1 MTAGKRFDFDLTT
14 LRLFEAAVRLGS
26 ISAAAEEQNIAIS
39 AVSRRLSDMEYR
51 LGTALLYREVRGV
64 DVTPAGAAML
74 GHARGLL
81 RLASRAAEDMKDYID
96 GSQGLI
102 RVAANLSA
110 VSQFLP
116 VVFQS
121 FRSENPS
128 VRFELKEM
136 ISDAIVRDIRDGHA
150 DIGIFAGTVAHG
162 DLQTFP
168 FREDRLCAIVANTH
182 PLAAQDVSDVTFADL
197 AAYPYIALE
206 DGSSL
211 SLQLERLAEEMGATL
226 NVAVRVRSFD
236 SVRQLVSRDIGFG
249 VLPWAVAAPYAKS
262 DGLSLIEFDEPWA
275 QRSFLIGVRERAA
288 LSKSSEMFLTHM
300 LEQAKN

>member
-1 MTAGKRFDFDLTT
+1 MTAGKKFDFDLTT
-14 LRLFEAAVRLGS
+14 LQLFEAAVRLGS

-74 GHARGLL
+74 VHARGLL

-102 RVAANLSA
+102 RVAANPSA

-116 VVFQS
+116 TVFQS

-128 VRFELKEM
+128 VRFELKEI
-136 ISDAIVRDIRDGHA
+136 ISDAIVRDVRDGHV

-162 DLQTFP
+162 DIQTFP
-168 FREDRLCAIVANTH
+168 FREDRLCAIVAKTH
-182 PLAAQDVSDVTFADL
+182 PLAAQDVTFADL

-226 NVAVRVRSFD
+226 NVAVKVRSFD
-236 SVRQLVSRDIGFG
+236 SVRQLASRDIGFG

-275 QRSFLIGVRERAA
+275 KRSFLIGVRERAA
-288 LSKSSEMFLTHM
+288 MSKSSERFLAHM

>member
-1 MTAGKRFDFDLTT
+1 MTAGKKFDFDLTT
-14 LRLFEAAVRLGS
+14 LQLFEAAVRLGS

-74 GHARGLL
+74 VHARGLL

-102 RVAANLSA
+102 RVAANPSA

-116 VVFQS
+116 TVFQS

-136 ISDAIVRDIRDGHA
+136 ISDAIVRDVRDGHV

-162 DLQTFP
+162 DIQTFP
-168 FREDRLCAIVANTH
+168 FREDRLCAIVAKTH
-182 PLAAQDVSDVTFADL
+182 PLAAQDVTFADL

-211 SLQLERLAEEMGATL
+211 SLQLERLAEEMCATL
-226 NVAVRVRSFD
+226 NVAVKVRSFD
-236 SVRQLVSRDIGFG
+236 SVRQLASRDIGFG

-275 QRSFLIGVRERAA
+275 KRSFLIGVRERAA
-288 LSKSSEMFLTHM
+288 MSKSSERFLAHM

>member
-1 MTAGKRFDFDLTT
+1 MTAGKKFDFDLTT
-14 LRLFEAAVRLGS
+14 LQLFEAAVRLGS

-74 GHARGLL
+74 VHARGLL

-102 RVAANLSA
+102 RVAANPSA

-116 VVFQS
+116 TVFQS

-136 ISDAIVRDIRDGHA
+136 ISDAIVRDVREGHV

-162 DLQTFP
+162 DIQTFP
-168 FREDRLCAIVANTH
+168 FREDRLCAIVAKTH
-182 PLAAQDVSDVTFADL
+182 PLAAQDVTFADL

-211 SLQLERLAEEMGATL
+211 SLQLERLAVEMGATL
-226 NVAVRVRSFD
+226 NVAVKVRSFD
-236 SVRQLVSRDIGFG
+236 SVRQLASRDIGFG

-275 QRSFLIGVRERAA
+275 KRSFLIGVRERAA
-288 LSKSSEMFLTHM
+288 MSKSSERFLAHM

>member
-1 MTAGKRFDFDLTT
+1 MAAGKRFDFDLTT

-102 RVAANLSA
+102 RVAANPSA

-116 VVFQS
+116 ALFQS

-136 ISDAIVRDIRDGHA
+136 ISDAIVRDVRDGHV
-150 DIGIFAGTVAHG
+150 DIGIFAGIVAHG
-162 DLQTFP
+162 DIQTFP
-168 FREDRLCAIVANTH
+168 FSEDRLCAIVANTH
-182 PLAAQDVSDVTFADL
+182 PLANHDVTFAEL

-211 SLQLERLAEEMGATL
+211 SMQLERLAEEMGATL

-236 SVRQLVSRDIGFG
+236 SVRQLASRDIGFG

-262 DGLSLIEFDEPWA
+262 DGLSLIKFDEPWA
-275 QRSFLIGVRERAA
+275 QRSFLVGVRERAA
-288 LSKSSEMFLTHM
+288 LSKSSERFLAHI

>member
-1 MTAGKRFDFDLTT
+1 MIAGKKFDFDLTT

-74 GHARGLL
+74 VHARGLL

-102 RVAANLSA
+102 RVAANPSA

-116 VVFQS
+116 AVFQS

-136 ISDAIVRDIRDGHA
+136 ISDAIVRDVRDGHV
-150 DIGIFAGTVAHG
+150 DIGIFAGMVAHG
-162 DLQTFP
+162 DIETFP
-168 FREDRLCAIVANTH
+168 FREDRLCAIVAKTH
-182 PLAAQDVSDVTFADL
+182 PLAAQEDVTFADL

-236 SVRQLVSRDIGFG
+236 SVRQLASRDIGFG
-249 VLPWAVAAPYAKS
+249 VLPLAIAAPYAKS
-262 DGLSLIEFDEPWA
+262 DGLSLIEFDESWA
-275 QRSFLIGVRERAA
+275 KRSFLIGVRERAA
-288 LSKSSEMFLTHM
+288 MSKSSERFLAHM

>member
-1 MTAGKRFDFDLTT
+1 MTAGKKFDFDLTT
-14 LRLFEAAVRLGS
+14 LQLFEAAVRLGS

-74 GHARGLL
+74 VHARGLL

-102 RVAANLSA
+102 RVAANPSA

-116 VVFQS
+116 TVFQS

-136 ISDAIVRDIRDGHA
+136 ISDAIVRDVREGHVE
-150 DIGIFAGTVAHG
+150 IGIFAGTVAHG
-162 DLQTFP
+162 DIQTFP
-168 FREDRLCAIVANTH
+168 FREDRLCAIVAKTH
-182 PLAAQDVSDVTFADL
+182 PLAAQDVTFADL

-211 SLQLERLAEEMGATL
+211 SLQLERLAVEMGATL
-226 NVAVRVRSFD
+226 NVAVKVRSFD
-236 SVRQLVSRDIGFG
+236 SVRQLASRDIGFG

-275 QRSFLIGVRERAA
+275 KRSFLIGVRERAA
-288 LSKSSEMFLTHM
+288 MSKSSERFLAHM

>member
-1 MTAGKRFDFDLTT
+1 MTTGKRFDFDLTT

-26 ISAAAEEQNIAIS
+26 ISAAAEEQSIAIS

-102 RVAANLSA
+102 RVAANPSA

-116 VVFQS
+116 AVFQS
-121 FRSENPS
+121 FRTENPS

-136 ISDAIVRDIRDGHA
+136 ISDAIVRDIRDGHV
-150 DIGIFAGTVAHG
+150 DIGIFAGMVAHG
-162 DLQTFP
+162 DIQTFP

-182 PLAAQDVSDVTFADL
+182 PLAAKDVTFAEL

-211 SLQLERLAEEMGATL
+211 SMKLERLAEETGATL

-249 VLPWAVAAPYAKS
+249 VLPLAVAAPYAES

-275 QRSFLIGVRERAA
+275 QRSFLIGVRERVA
-288 LSKSSEMFLTHM
+288 LSKSSERFLMHM

>member
-1 MTAGKRFDFDLTT
+1 MTAGKKFDFDLTT
-14 LRLFEAAVRLGS
+14 LQLFEAAVRLGS

-74 GHARGLL
+74 VHARGLL

-102 RVAANLSA
+102 RVAANPSA

-116 VVFQS
+116 TVFQS

-136 ISDAIVRDIRDGHA
+136 ISDAIVRDVREGHV

-162 DLQTFP
+162 DIQTFP
-168 FREDRLCAIVANTH
+168 FREDRLCAIVAKTH
-182 PLAAQDVSDVTFADL
+182 PLAAQDVTFADL

-226 NVAVRVRSFD
+226 NVAVKVRSFD
-236 SVRQLVSRDIGFG
+236 SVRQLASRDIGFG

-275 QRSFLIGVRERAA
+275 KRSFLIGVRERAA
-288 LSKSSEMFLTHM
+288 MSKSSERFLAHM

>member
-1 MTAGKRFDFDLTT
+1 MSGGKRFDFDLTT

-81 RLASRAAEDMKDYID
+81 RLASRASEDMKDYID
-96 GSQGLI
+96 GSQGVI
-102 RVAANLSA
+102 RVAANPSA

-116 VVFQS
+116 DVFQS
-121 FRSENPS
+121 FRAENPS

-136 ISDAIVRDIRDGHA
+136 ISDAIVRDIRDSHV
-150 DIGIFAGTVAHG
+150 DIGIFAGMVPHSEIE
-162 DLQTFP
+162 TFP
-168 FREDRLCAIVANTH
+168 FSEDRLCAVVAKTH
-182 PLAAQDVSDVTFADL
+182 PLASKDVSFAEL

-211 SLQLERLAEEMGATL
+211 SVQLERLAEEMGATL

-236 SVRQLVSRDIGFG
+236 SVRQLASRDIGFG
-249 VLPWAVAAPYAKS
+249 VLPRAVAAPYAKS
-262 DGLSLIEFDEPWA
+262 DGLCLIEFDEPWA
-275 QRSFLIGVRERAA
+275 KRSFLIGVRERAA
-288 LSKSSEMFLTHM
+288 LSKSSERFLMHM
-300 LEQAKN
+300 LNQVKN

>member
-1 MTAGKRFDFDLTT
+1 MTAGKKFDFDLTT
-14 LRLFEAAVRLGS
+14 LQLFEAAVRLGS

-74 GHARGLL
+74 VHARGLL

-102 RVAANLSA
+102 RVAANPSA

-116 VVFQS
+116 TVFQS

-136 ISDAIVRDIRDGHA
+136 ISDAIVRDVRDGHV

-162 DLQTFP
+162 DIQTFP
-168 FREDRLCAIVANTH
+168 FREDRLCAIVAKTH
-182 PLAAQDVSDVTFADL
+182 PLAAQDVTFADL

-226 NVAVRVRSFD
+226 NVAVKVRSFD
-236 SVRQLVSRDIGFG
+236 SVRQLASRDIGFG

-275 QRSFLIGVRERAA
+275 KRSFLIGVRERAA
-288 LSKSSEMFLTHM
+288 MSKSSERFLAHM

>member
-1 MTAGKRFDFDLTT
+1 MTVGKRFDFDLTT

-39 AVSRRLSDMEYR
+39 AVSRRLSDMEHR

-74 GHARGLL
+74 VHARGLL

-102 RVAANLSA
+102 RVAANPSA

-116 VVFQS
+116 AVFQS
-121 FRSENPS
+121 FRTENPS

-136 ISDAIVRDIRDGHA
+136 ISDAIVRDIRDGHV
-150 DIGIFAGTVAHG
+150 DIGIFAGMVAHG
-162 DLQTFP
+162 DIQTFP

-182 PLAAQDVSDVTFADL
+182 PLADRDVTFAEL

-211 SLQLERLAEEMGATL
+211 SMKLERLAEETGATL

-236 SVRQLVSRDIGFG
+236 SVRQLASRDIGFG
-249 VLPWAVAAPYAKS
+249 VLPLAVAAPYAKS

-288 LSKSSEMFLTHM
+288 LSKSSERFLTHM

>member
-1 MTAGKRFDFDLTT
+1 MTTEKRFDFDLTT

-74 GHARGLL
+74 GHARSLL

-96 GSQGLI
+96 GSQGVI
-102 RVAANLSA
+102 RVAANPSA
-110 VSQFLP
+110 VTQFLP
-116 VVFQS
+116 DVFQS
-121 FRSENPS
+121 FRAENPG

-136 ISDAIVRDIRDGHA
+136 VSDAIVRDIGDGHV
-150 DIGIFAGTVAHG
+150 DIGIFAGMVAHG
-162 DLQTFP
+162 DIETFP
-168 FREDRLCAIVANTH
+168 FREDRLCAIVNKDH
-182 PLAAQDVSDVTFADL
+182 PLAIAEHVTFADL

-211 SLQLERLAEEMGATL
+211 SMQLEQLAREVGATL

-236 SVRQLVSRDIGFG
+236 SVRQLASRDIGFG
-249 VLPWAVAAPYAKS
+249 VLPRAVAAPYTKS
-262 DGLSLIEFDEPWA
+262 DGLCLIDFNDPWA

-288 LSKSSEMFLTHM
+288 LSKSSERFLTHM
-300 LEQAKN
+300 LDQAQN